1 MNIKKVTIISVFAI
15 FSLSFLSH
23 FMYEWVP
30 NVFTSIFFPVN
41 ESIWEHNKMVFT
53 TMMIWGLIEYF
64 IISNHGKKNFPTALL
79 VSTLVTIITNTLIFT
94 PIYYL
99 MDMKDNIIITMIIYI
114 ISIIIGQYVSHR
126 ILKSDNIFNTLN
138 TVSLISIPLIFTI
151 FGLLTYYPIKTGIF
165 YDYPNNK
172 YGLYTYYK

>member
-1 MNIKKVTIISVFAI
+1 MNIKKVTILSVFAI
-15 FSLSFLSH
+15 FALSFLSH
-23 FMYEWVP
+23 FMYEWFP
-30 NVFTSIFFPVN
+30 NIFTSIFFPVN
-41 ESIWEHNKMVFT
+41 ESIWEHNKMIFT

-79 VSTLVTIITNTLIFT
+79 VSTLVTILTNTLIFT

-99 MDMKDNIIITMIIYI
+99 MNKQDNIIITMIIYI
-114 ISIIIGQYVSHR
+114 ISIIVGQYVSHK
-126 ILKSDNIFNTLN
+126 ILKSNKTYKNLN
-138 TVSLISIPLIFTI
+138 TISLISIPIIFTI
-151 FGLLTYYPIKTGIF
+151 FGTLTYYPIKTGIF

>member
-15 FSLSFLSH
+15 FALSFLSH
-23 FMYEWVP
+23 FMYEWFP
-30 NVFTSIFFPVN
+30 NIFTSIFFPVN
-41 ESIWEHNKMVFT
+41 ESIWEHNKMIFT

-79 VSTLVTIITNTLIFT
+79 VSTLVTILTNTLIFT

-99 MDMKDNIIITMIIYI
+99 MDKQDNIILTMVIYI
-114 ISIIIGQYVSHR
+114 ISIIIGQIVSYK
-126 ILKSDNIFNTLN
+126 ILKSDNTYKNLN
-138 TVSLISIPLIFTI
+138 TISLISIPIIFTI
-151 FGLLTYYPIKTGIF
+151 FGLLTYYPIKAGIF